1 MNFSFRSSISQEI
14 SSNKFVPA
22 REEKL
27 WNDSTEE
34 SKHEELLF
42 KDKVDVSLSISPEVD
57 ENHNESNDDQNP
69 AEAQDLLESNEI
81 SENVSRTR
89 IDRWTKEDDILMFQ
103 VASALVE
110 QDGISIDQIAN
121 ISGKIP
127 KTFRKLMNKI
137 KQESNWRGNLV
148 ELKTRIRKIIHT
160 QSFTERDIRK
170 LKRLLKQQLSG
181 NVTLEFIQ
189 EQFPGK
195 TLSQILNFRREFLG
209 F

>member
-1 MNFSFRSSISQEI
+1 MNFSFRSSIPQEI
-14 SSNKFVPA
+14 SLNKFVPA

-42 KDKVDVSLSISPEVD
+42 KDKIDVSLSISPEVE
-57 ENHNESNDDQNP
+57 ENHQESNDDQNP

-137 KQESNWRGNLV
+137 KQESNWRGTLV

-170 LKRLLKQQLSG
+170 LKRLLKQQLNG

>member
-42 KDKVDVSLSISPEVD
+42 KDKVDVSLSISPEVE
-57 ENHNESNDDQNP
+57 ENHHESNDDQNP

-137 KQESNWRGNLV
+137 KQESNWRGTLV

>member
-1 MNFSFRSSISQEI
+1 MNFSFRSSIPQEI
-14 SSNKFVPA
+14 SLNKFVPA

-42 KDKVDVSLSISPEVD
+42 KDKIDVSLSISPEVE
-57 ENHNESNDDQNP
+57 ENHQESNDDQNP

-137 KQESNWRGNLV
+137 KQESNWRGTLV

-170 LKRLLKQQLSG
+170 LKRLLKQQLNG

-189 EQFPGK
+189 EQFPG
-195 TLSQILNFRREFLG
+195 
-209 F
+209 